1 MRRAPVVAPALVVV
15 AALLALL
22 PSCRKKAGPP
32 DVAGLIAELESPDVQ
47 KRGQARLTLIALG
60 EQAAPALA
68 GMLRSGRPEQRLAA
82 ANIIWGMGP
91 RGRIAVPELAQALDD
106 GDPGL
111 QLAAAM
117 AVENI
122 GPGAEAAVPALVRAL
137 SERRDRRVRQT
148 AAKALG
154 AIGPGARE
162 ALPALTRELRRES
175 WPEAEEAVRRIRG
188 LAPGAPIGL
197 SEASP
202 R

>member
-1 MRRAPVVAPALVVV
+1 MRKAPVVVVV
-15 AALLALL
+15 ALLALL
-22 PSCRKKAGPP
+22 PACRKKPGPP
-32 DVAGLIAELESPDVQ
+32 DVAGLIAQLQSPDVQ

-68 GMLRSGRPEQRLAA
+68 GMLRSGAPAERLAA
-82 ANIIWGMGP
+82 ANILWGMGA
-91 RGRIAVPELAQALDD
+91 RGRIAVPELAQALDE

-117 AVENI
+117 ALENI
-122 GPGAEAAVPALVRAL
+122 GPGAEAGVPALVRAL
-137 SERRDRRVRQT
+137 GERRDRAVRQT

-188 LAPGAPIGL
+188 LAPGAPLGPG
-197 SEASP
+197 ETSP